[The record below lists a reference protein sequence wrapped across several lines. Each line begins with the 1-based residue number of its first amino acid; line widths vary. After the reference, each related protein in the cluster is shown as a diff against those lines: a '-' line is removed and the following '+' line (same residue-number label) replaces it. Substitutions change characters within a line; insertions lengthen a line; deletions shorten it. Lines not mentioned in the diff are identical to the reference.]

1 MKKILLMLVMVY
13 TVASF
18 GQIPSYYNDV
28 NLSLSGQ
35 ALKNELASKV
45 TNTQTTILS
54 YTPGVWDVLK
64 QTDLDPS
71 NSSRVILIYGFS
83 DTDGNSTTDRTRG
96 VDNNGGGST
105 DWNREHVYPRSLGN
119 PNLGSTGPGS
129 DAHHLRP
136 SDVQRNSSRGNRKF
150 ADGSGNSGVTAQG
163 YWYPGDEFKGDVA
176 RMMMFMYIRYG
187 NRCLPSNVG
196 VGTAV
201 ANDTDMIQLFL
212 EWNAEDPVTQLE
224 LQRNPIIE
232 NLQGNR
238 NPFIDNPAFATQIW
252 GGPQAEDRF
261 GNTGGDTESPSIPA
275 ALTASNITTT
285 SAQLSWNASSD
296 NVGVTGYDV
305 YRNGSLLS
313 STSNTSYTVTALSP
327 ATTYT
332 FGVRAKDAAGNVS
345 GLSTSINVTTE
356 NTSGGGNTL
365 CSSDITTF
373 PYSQGFENTI
383 GQWRQAGSGDDFNW
397 ATRSG
402 STPSSGT
409 GPSSASEGSYYLYM
423 ESSTPNYSNK
433 RAILYSP
440 CFDITNESEATFS
453 FKYHMYGASNMGS
466 LSLEASLNGT
476 SWTTIWS
483 LSGNQGNSW
492 NTANVSL
499 ENYVGQ
505 RVQLR
510 FNGVTGTTWQG
521 DMAVDAIELSTSGN
535 TGGGSTTSDV
545 NVRITF
551 DNYPEE
557 TSWEIR
563 NDSNQVVFSGGT
575 YGSQAD
581 GSTINLSRTLDNGCY
596 TFIIYDTYGDG
607 ICCSYGNGSYALTD
621 ATGTTLVSG
630 GSFGSQESNTFCVGN
645 SVRSS
650 VPESNFK
657 EVSNVFDFSF
667 YPNPV
672 KETLTI
678 QSEYSISGKYEIINY
693 TGQILKTGL
702 ITKDPI
708 RLEGISS
715 GIYFIKLTNGEEK
728 LVKKFTKE

>member
-13 TVASF
+13 TVTSF

-54 YTPGVWDVLK
+54 YTPGVWDALK

-332 FGVRAKDAAGNVS
+332 FAVRAKDAAGNVS

-492 NTANVSL
+492 KTANVSL

-630 GSFGSQESNTFCVGN
+630 GSFGSQESNNFCVGN

-693 TGQILKTGL
+693 TGQILKTGS